1 MWLKKQSADGGQF
14 ENSNFQCWNVSA
26 RTRMPLWNRKRLFC
40 HKLFLLECKKDLKIH
55 NISTLETTID
65 TIEENSKELMTC
77 LDDKLFEIKHQ
88 LMFVLDAITK
98 YRKVLAEIDQE
109 VSINYKC
116 PCLYPVKDNAPKCN
130 P

>member
-1 MWLKKQSADGGQF
+1 MESNLKSQI
-14 ENSNFQCWNVSA
+14 SNAEMSVQEHLCPYELERDYV
-26 RTRMPLWNRKRLFC
+26 T

-55 NISTLETTID
+55 NISTLENTID

-116 PCLYPVKDNAPKCN
+116 PCLYPVKDNEPKCT
-130 P
+130 PKKKILS